1 MTKRSSLSRS
11 HRSELL
17 RPGNR
22 PWMALTV
29 ALLAC
34 ALPAG
39 AAAERVVGTRNV
51 AIVLFDGVELLDFS
65 GPGEVFAAAASFGQ
79 AAGRDAFEVYTVAV
93 SAKPLL
99 SQGFVRIVPQYGL
112 ADSPRP
118 DILIIPGGDVGPL
131 LSSPEFMRWLRS
143 SAAGA
148 EVTMSVCTGAFV
160 LAQAGLLDGL
170 DVTTY
175 YGAIASLR
183 EEAPKARVHADRRL
197 IDNGRILTTA
207 GVSAGIDGALHLVSR
222 LLGREVAERTAR
234 YMEYRW
240 IPEPGQRAP
249 AAPGR

>member
-1 MTKRSSLSRS
+1 MTERSGTSRN
-11 HRSELL
+11 HQVEPRRPRS
-17 RPGNR
+17 RRGI
-22 PWMALTV
+22 ALPV
-29 ALLAC
+29 ALLAG

-39 AAAERVVGTRNV
+39 AAGERAGKTRNV

-65 GPGEVFAAAASFGQ
+65 GPGEVFAAAASFGRT
-79 AAGRDAFEVYTVAV
+79 AGREAFEVYTVAV

-99 SQGFVRIVPQYGL
+99 SQGFVRIVPQYSL

-118 DILIIPGGDVGPL
+118 DILIVPGGDVGPL
-131 LSSPEFMRWLRS
+131 LGSPEFMRWLRS

-170 DVTTY
+170 DATTY
-175 YGAIASLR
+175 HGAIASLR

-197 IDNGRILTTA
+197 IDNGRVLTTA

-240 IPEPGQRAP
+240 VPEPGQSAS